1 MNILQQ
7 WKQHELNLDYPEDIV
22 SRDFSS
28 EMYIASYLS
37 ESPTGKIRLLESIL
51 ERENMRIALQR
62 VKSNKGAPGIDKMS
76 VEQLSVYLKR
86 HWSKIRQA
94 ILDGSYDPLP
104 VRRKEIPKPDGGVR
118 LLGIPTVLDRLI
130 QQAVAQVLQKIWDYT
145 FSEFSFGFRPG
156 RSQHDAIKC
165 AHEYVKAEYR
175 TVVDMDLSKFFD
187 RVNHD
192 RLMSRLATKIK
203 DKRVLKLIRKFLTA
217 GIMTDGLVSSSE
229 EGTPQGGPLS
239 PLLSN
244 IVLDELD
251 KELEKRGLKFVRYA
265 DDFVIYLK
273 SRRAGE
279 RVKKSITRFITNKL
293 RLKVNEEK
301 SAVSHPWWRCY
312 LGFSFTSSRANPQI
326 RIHSKS
332 IKKFKERVRELT
344 SKKSGRSMNRI
355 VYELNQF
362 TRGWWIYYRLAT
374 TRSMFKSLNGW
385 MIRRLRAILW
395 KQWKNPRT
403 RVRNLKKH
411 GIYHS
416 YAMKCGNARKG
427 CWRMS
432 RVKWIIIAMPNNYF
446 IQKYGLFL
454 PGS

>member
-7 WKQHELNLDYPEDIV
+7 RKQLELNLDYPDEII

-28 EMYIASYLS
+28 EMYIASHLS
-37 ESPTGKIRLLESIL
+37 ESPTGRIRLLESIL

-62 VKSNKGAPGIDKMS
+62 VKSNEGAPGIDKMT
-76 VEQLSVYLKR
+76 VEQLPVYVKR
-86 HWSKIRQA
+86 HWIKIRQA
-94 ILDGSYDPLP
+94 ILDGTYDPLP

-145 FSEFSFGFRPG
+145 FSESSFGFRPE
-156 RSQHDAIKC
+156 RCQSDAIKR
-165 AHEYVKAEYR
+165 AHEYVKDGCRY
-175 TVVDMDLSKFFD
+175 VVDMDLSKFFD

-192 RLMSRLATKIK
+192 RLMSRLATRIK

-217 GIMTDGLVSSSE
+217 GIMTGGLVSSSE

-251 KELEKRGLKFVRYA
+251 KEMEKRNLRFVRYA
-265 DDFVIYLK
+265 DDFMIYVRTK
-273 SRRAGE
+273 RAGE
-279 RVKKSITRFITNKL
+279 RVMKSISKFITDKL
-293 RLKVNEEK
+293 RLQVNEEK
-301 SAVSHPWWRCY
+301 SAVSHPWWRCF
-312 LGFSFTSSRANPQI
+312 LGFSFTSSKDNPQI

-332 IKKFKERVRELT
+332 FRKFKERVKELVP
-344 SKKSGRSMNRI
+344 KNGGRSMYKV
-355 VYELNQF
+355 VYELNLF
-362 TRGWWIYYRLAT
+362 TRGWWNYFKLAT
-374 TRSMFKSLNGW
+374 TRSMFRSLNGW
-385 MIRRLRAILW
+385 IFRKLRALLW

-403 RVRNLKKH
+403 RVRNLKKL

-416 YAMKCGNARKG
+416 HAMTCGNARKG
-427 CWRMS
+427 AWRMS
-432 RVKWIIIAMPNNYF
+432 KVKWIVIAMPNNYF

-454 PGS
+454 PGN